1 MPKEDFRSVAQVVVG
16 SNCSGPSLGIRDYS
30 YHPDYSRDTFSTL
43 AMIQL
48 ETDTV
53 TVLLR
58 PICPPPPHFKNQHFF
73 AMVLSDNCRRS
84 KLRVHKMRYVSPE
97 NCKLYYR
104 RTGLDVD
111 TMWPSHTACARSIAG
126 GWCVWRSGAILVV
139 KVGKR
144 WRLLGFGVYGP
155 GCQAP
160 ARFLD
165 YGKYHDWVTTS
176 VKRIGRPAITTL
188 GDNHLILRRSLGHMQ
203 RYGPCDREETTR
215 ELYTDSTVIP
225 YRQSGVVRHN
235 VTLIGTLEYSC
246 VIIRAQYSKMT
257 RDTPKIRLRRYC
269 LGEAK
274 FCYGFQY
281 AEIHFFVEITFQFE
295 VSFGVQAYGRQAI
308 AIDPKR
314 AIKYLNGFREYPNIP
329 EYERVKNESETTL
342 KSREYPWFGNL

>member
-144 WRLLGFGVYGP
+144 WRLV
-155 GCQAP
+155 
-160 ARFLD
+160 
-165 YGKYHDWVTTS
+165 
-176 VKRIGRPAITTL
+176 
-188 GDNHLILRRSLGHMQ
+188 
-203 RYGPCDREETTR
+203 
-215 ELYTDSTVIP
+215 
-225 YRQSGVVRHN
+225 
-235 VTLIGTLEYSC
+235 
-246 VIIRAQYSKMT
+246 
-257 RDTPKIRLRRYC
+257 
-269 LGEAK
+269 
-274 FCYGFQY
+274 
-281 AEIHFFVEITFQFE
+281 
-295 VSFGVQAYGRQAI
+295 
-308 AIDPKR
+308 
-314 AIKYLNGFREYPNIP
+314 
-329 EYERVKNESETTL
+329 
-342 KSREYPWFGNL
+342 